1 MLQGCVIAAVL
12 WTHWIAFTLC
22 IINGPG
28 NTHFIHDLLA
38 ENTLNNSG
46 PLGSSNAAVAL
57 PTAELG

>member
-1 MLQGCVIAAVL
+1 MLQGCVIAAML

-28 NTHFIHDLLA
+28 NNHFLHDLLA

-57 PTAELG
+57 LTAELG